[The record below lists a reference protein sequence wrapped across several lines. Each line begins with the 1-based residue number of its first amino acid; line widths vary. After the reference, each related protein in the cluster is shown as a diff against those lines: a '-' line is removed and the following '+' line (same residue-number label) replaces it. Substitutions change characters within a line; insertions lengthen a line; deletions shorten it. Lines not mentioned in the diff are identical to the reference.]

1 MVNIPPS
8 EKQSIFLF
16 CGNVLSSHCSIV
28 ISELFSSAYDKLVKI
43 FSVRVKSFLEM
54 TISEGDCGFQ
64 EACEMLGSK

>member
-1 MVNIPPS
+1 M
-8 EKQSIFLF
+8 F

-28 ISELFSSAYDKLVKI
+28 LNELFSSAYDKLVKI

-54 TISEGDCGFQ
+54 TISEGDCSFQ